1 MADDPTVLDEA
12 YERLAVFG
20 FDEPRGFVNHAPMG
34 CEALAALGR
43 PDDVDRWSRAPEP
56 GNPAVTPQ
64 RPGHFVWDEALGDA
78 RRTAEWLGFFD
89 RAVNDDGWAPVVAL
103 WVPRL
108 LPGLAAALFHGAI
121 RTAHAVR
128 AAAGADTP
136 ARRAEVARSLGY
148 WAACWTPGEKA
159 DPFGAPAPGDL
170 GRAVAEA
177 AAGGA
182 RRYLT
187 RPNIFNLH
195 GITGAMA
202 LAILVDHID
211 EGAGAGGLAQLRAEH
226 VALYGD
232 TAPATDATG
241 TGVTAHELADAAVA
255 SGDVHAVKLVE
266 ACRRGR
272 RATGDEVFDA
282 AAERVVRRTL
292 RSRT

>member
-1 MADDPTVLDEA
+1 MAEDPTVLDEA

-43 PDDVDRWSRAPEP
+43 PDDVDRWSRTPDP
-56 GNPAVTPQ
+56 GNPALAPR
-64 RPGHFVWDEALGDA
+64 RPGHFVWEEALGDG
-78 RRTAEWLGFFD
+78 RRTAEWLGYFD
-89 RAVNDDGWAPVVAL
+89 RAVTDDGWAPVVAL

-108 LPGLAAALFHGAI
+108 LPGLAAALFHGTI

-148 WAACWTPGEKA
+148 WAACWTPGEQA
-159 DPFGAPAPGDL
+159 DLSEGPAIDDL
-170 GRAVAEA
+170 GRAVAET

-211 EGAGAGGLAQLRAEH
+211 ERAGAAGLAQLRAEH
-226 VALYGD
+226 AALYGD

-241 TGVTAHELADAAVA
+241 TGVTAGELADAAVA

-272 RATGDEVFDA
+272 QATGDEVFDA

-292 RSRT
+292 RSRP